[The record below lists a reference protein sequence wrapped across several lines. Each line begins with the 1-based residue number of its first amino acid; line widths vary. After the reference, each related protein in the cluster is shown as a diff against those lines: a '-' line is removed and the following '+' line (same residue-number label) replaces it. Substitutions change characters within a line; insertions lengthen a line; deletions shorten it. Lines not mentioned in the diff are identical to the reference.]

1 MHELSIAIS
10 IVEMAQEEAA
20 LRHVQVSAVH
30 LKLGMLSGVVKDA
43 LLSSYDIACDGTPL
57 QGSRL
62 VIEEVPVEVFCD
74 ACRAN
79 RKIASVQW
87 FVCPECGNSTPQV
100 VHGRELEV
108 TALEIQ

>member
-20 LRHVQVSAVH
+20 LRNVQVSAVH
-30 LKLGMLSGVVKDA
+30 LKLGMLSGVVKDV

-74 ACRAN
+74 SCLAN
-79 RKIASVQW
+79 RKIASMQW
-87 FVCPECGNSTPQV
+87 FVCPECGSTTPQV